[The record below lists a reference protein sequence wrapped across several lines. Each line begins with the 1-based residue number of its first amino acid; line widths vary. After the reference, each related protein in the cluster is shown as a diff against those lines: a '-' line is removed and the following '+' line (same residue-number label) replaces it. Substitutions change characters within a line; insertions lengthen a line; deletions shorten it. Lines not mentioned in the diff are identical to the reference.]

1 MGDLYIGA
9 SASKMACGMTA
20 DIYKFIAE
28 QEAAARKTAAADQ
41 KFKRSDPVAPPPAAA
56 VAATAGPSA
65 AKDNSYDWTR
75 TYHDWDKW
83 DDPEDAKPAPPKSTT
98 EATRTAAGGCSHDH
112 TAERRIMDLTE
123 DGKVAACVEFKLRGN
138 ALFSEGQYARAALQ
152 YRQALIYYD
161 YSFPEGEQQV
171 FLDDLRRV
179 CLVNS
184 AACFIKTRELQEA
197 LECCNQV
204 LQEAPQHAKALY
216 RRAQIYRLRD
226 EFEKAH
232 SDVSAALQLAPGD
245 AQLRRELLLLR
256 TRESA
261 YKARSKVL
269 GKQIFA
275 AASTT
280 TTANHN
286 DNSTSSSS
294 SSSGFSSMAQSQVY
308 EMPERRAPRPYAGKD
323 DLYEAVEPAAAL
335 SNLTALCSSMTGD
348 DAQDLQ
354 LLLGQQRAIC
364 SDIAAC

>member
-1 MGDLYIGA
+1 
-9 SASKMACGMTA
+9 MTA

-28 QEAAARKTAAADQ
+28 QEAAARKSAAAV
-41 KFKRSDPVAPPPAAA
+41 SDEKPGRLDPEPLLPAAA
-56 VAATAGPSA
+56 TATTADTSLT
-65 AKDNSYDWTR
+65 KDSSYDWTR

-83 DDPEDAKPAPPKSTT
+83 DDPEDAKPAPPKTTT
-98 EATRTAAGGCSHDH
+98 EAARTAAGGCSHDH

-179 CLVNS
+179 CLLNS

-197 LECCNQV
+197 LECCEQV

-226 EFEKAH
+226 EFERAH
-232 SDVSAALQLAPGD
+232 SDITAALQLAPGD

-261 YKARSKVL
+261 YKARSKEL

-275 AASTT
+275 AAAGATT
-280 TTANHN
+280 TTPHS
-286 DNSTSSSS
+286 DNITSSSC

-308 EMPERRAPRPYAGKD
+308 EMPERRAPRPYTGKD

-335 SNLTALCSSMTGD
+335 ATLTALCDSMTGD

-354 LLLGQQRAIC
+354 LLWGQQRAIS

>member
-1 MGDLYIGA
+1 
-9 SASKMACGMTA
+9 MACGMTA

-28 QEAAARKTAAADQ
+28 QEAAARQAAVASQDE
-41 KFKRSDPVAPPPAAA
+41 KSHLDPVPPPPAA
-56 VAATAGPSA
+56 VAAAAAGASA
-65 AKDNSYDWTR
+65 AKDSSYDWTR
-75 TYHDWDKW
+75 TYQDWDKW

-98 EATRTAAGGCSHDH
+98 EAARTAAGGCSHDH

-138 ALFSEGQYARAALQ
+138 ALFNEGQYARAALQ

-179 CLVNS
+179 CLLNS
-184 AACFIKTRELQEA
+184 AACFIKPRELQEA
-197 LECCNQV
+197 LECCDQV

-226 EFEKAH
+226 EFDKAH
-232 SDVSAALQLAPGD
+232 SDIGAALQLAPGD

-275 AASTT
+275 AASPTT
-280 TTANHN
+280 TVAHHSDTA
-286 DNSTSSSS
+286 SRSG
-294 SSSGFSSMAQSQVY
+294 SSGFSSMAQSQVY

-323 DLYEAVEPAAAL
+323 DLYEAVDPAAAL
-335 SNLTALCSSMTGD
+335 SALTALCDSMTGD
-348 DAQDLQ
+348 DVQDLH
-354 LLLGQQRAIC
+354 LLWGQQQAVS
-364 SDIAAC
+364 SDVAVC